1 MGHTHDEP
9 SFAASPNTTR
19 TLTECL
25 GSHTNALLL
34 SAKGRGFS
42 FLHFE
47 RNKDRALFYE
57 RKRKFIF
64 LLSAK
69 GSENDKGGIF
79 RVAPFV
85 NPKTPH
91 TPTNI
96 IFRTSG
102 TTAPLSKGAKGIRQQ
117 AEKRDGGKHTS
128 KDEEEIINKACSFA
142 IKADGK
148 ECRPLFMNFNFS
160 SLSRAR
166 KILRA
171 SLANFFGAVP

>member
-1 MGHTHDEP
+1 MQ
-9 SFAASPNTTR
+9 R
-19 TLTECL
+19 
-25 GSHTNALLL
+25 
-34 SAKGRGFS
+34 GRGFS

-47 RNKDRALFYE
+47 RNKDRAVFYE

-102 TTAPLSKGAKGIRQQ
+102 TSAPLSKGAKRERQQ
-117 AEKRDGGKHTS
+117 EEKRDENKCSS
-128 KDEEEIINKACSFA
+128 KDKAEMIN
-142 IKADGK
+142 
-148 ECRPLFMNFNFS
+148 
-160 SLSRAR
+160 
-166 KILRA
+166 
-171 SLANFFGAVP
+171 